1 MKCAIIQ
8 DLLPLYCDDV
18 LSPESTEAVKKHL
31 ESCAGC
37 RKLYD
42 DMLSVN
48 PKLGQ
53 VMQEIRP
60 LKKLRRRIKRTY
72 IVMGI
77 IMAVL
82 LIANSLAN
90 VWFDPPRAKKKQLD
104 PEVTVYAPELEVYT
118 WENSAGDRFSAKFPK
133 GAELVFD
140 EQSNYVYCNGE
151 QLIGTRHGT
160 YTGGQELDT
169 VPAETGGW
177 VSPLG
182 DLIIRVNVRTLY
194 PYERVERYGYGNGEP
209 EPVHAV
215 LSIRPTFT
223 TDRNIGGQ
231 GTDYP
236 VEMSF
241 AAYECGRG
249 ATLTILCRDGD
260 IVLDLHQIA
269 VAEGLLDE

>member
-48 PKLGQ
+48 PKLEQ

-60 LKKLRRRIKRTY
+60 LKKLRRKFRMTY
-72 IVMGI
+72 VVMGI
-77 IMAVL
+77 ITAVL
-82 LIANSLAN
+82 LIANSLVR
-90 VWFDPPRAKKKQLD
+90 VWVDPPRAKKHQLD
-104 PEVTVYAPELEVYT
+104 PEVTVYAPKQEVYT

-140 EQSNYVYCNGE
+140 EQSNQVYCGGE
-151 QLIGTRHGT
+151 ILIGTRHGA
-160 YTGGQELDT
+160 YTEGQELDT
-169 VPAETGGW
+169 APAETGGW
-177 VSPLG
+177 VSAAG
-182 DLIIRVNVRTLY
+182 YLIIRVNVRTLY
-194 PYERVERYGYGNGEP
+194 PYERVEHYGLGNGEP

-215 LSIRPTFT
+215 LSIRPTFIT
-223 TDRNIGGQ
+223 NRNIGGQ

-241 AAYECGRG
+241 AAYECGEG
-249 ATLTILCRDGD
+249 ATLTIQCRDGD
-260 IVLDLHQIA
+260 IVLDLHRIA